1 MMGTMAPTTSRSLR
15 KLITALSLSLLWGLA
30 ATSAQA
36 QESDLPEADPP
47 ERAARLSYIQGDVS
61 MQPADEQEWA
71 PAILNRPLTTGDKVW
86 TERGA
91 RAEIEVGPA
100 AVRLDSDT
108 GFSFLNVDDDTIQM
122 RMTAGVLN
130 VSVRHLGDKEHIEID
145 TPNVAVILLRAGSY
159 RLEVNDAGDR
169 TIVKVSEGAAD
180 ATGSGQDAVVY
191 AGQAVTFTGVDDVVA
206 QLDRLGSAD
215 EFDSWTRERDER
227 DERAST
233 SRTAQYVSPDVT
245 GYEDLDDHGSWSSEA
260 DYGYVWT
267 PRNVAVDWSP
277 YRYGRWVWVSPWGWT
292 WIDDSPWGYA
302 PFHYGRWAHVRN
314 RWCWVPGPRHLRPVY
329 SPAMVVWVGGHGSRI
344 SWFPLGPRE
353 IYVPGRRHSRHY
365 FDRVNNS
372 NTVIVNRRHLTDVF
386 ENRARNNSYRNRAV
400 PDAITAAARSQ
411 FTSGGRIG
419 QHRIRS
425 NDPDFARGV
434 ASAAAPQIAPVRESR
449 LGGAGRAHVRLP
461 PQAIEN
467 RQVVVKRNPPPP
479 VARLA
484 RAARANAEVGRA
496 PPDRVLRDPE
506 GDRNRAAFQQN
517 RTDRPVRADR
527 PSNDSM
533 RSPVSDPRAIANRV
547 REDRDRQVR
556 EHQQREV
563 DDQRQ
568 RQQRESWR
576 EQAQDRD
583 RAQRSQDAMREAA
596 AREVERQSARERSFE
611 RSRVERD
618 RERNIETRQR
628 ERDQPRVEQRPRE
641 QPRMEQRRE
650 QPRMEPRREQPRTEQ
665 PRPQP
670 QQRQSQPQ
678 RQSPA
683 ETRAQPRESRQQDG
697 NRTQRH

>member
-1 MMGTMAPTTSRSLR
+1 MGTMAPTTYRR
-15 KLITALSLSLLWGLA
+15 IVALTLSLLGA
-30 ATSAQA
+30 MAMSSAYA
-36 QESDLPEADPP
+36 QENDLPEADPP
-47 ERAARLSYIQGDVS
+47 ERAARLSYLQGDVS
-61 MQPADEQEWA
+61 LQPADEQEWA

-130 VSVRHLGDKEHIEID
+130 VSVRHLDDNEHIEID

-169 TIVKVSEGAAD
+169 TVVKVSEGAAD
-180 ATGSGQDAVVY
+180 ATGSGQDAVVH

-260 DYGYVWT
+260 EYGYVWT

-353 IYVPGRRHSRHY
+353 VYVPGRRHSRHY
-365 FDRVNNS
+365 FDRVNHS
-372 NTVIVNRRHLTDVF
+372 NTQIVDRRHLSDVF
-386 ENRARNNSYRNRAV
+386 ENRARNVVYRNRSV
-400 PDAITAAARSQ
+400 SDAITAAARSQ
-411 FTSGGRIG
+411 FTSGSRIG
-419 QHRIRS
+419 QHRIREHDVS
-425 NDPDFARGV
+425 RGV
-434 ASAAAPQIAPVRESR
+434 VSAAAPRISPVRESR
-449 LGGAGRAHVRLP
+449 LGGPGRAQVRLP

-467 RQVVVKRNPPPP
+467 RQVVVKRDPPAPM
-479 VARLA
+479 ARLA
-484 RAARANAEVGRA
+484 RAARSPAEVGRA
-496 PPDRVLRDPE
+496 PPDRVMRGQED
-506 GDRNRAAFQQN
+506 NRSSFAQG
-517 RTDRPVRADR
+517 RTDRPARTDR
-527 PSNDSM
+527 QSNESV
-533 RSPVSDPRAIANRV
+533 RSPVRDPGSIAERV

-556 EHQQREV
+556 EHQQREYQQRASQQREQQQREA
-563 DDQRQ
+563 DDQRR
-568 RQQRESWR
+568 RQIDGWR
-576 EQAQDRD
+576 DQPQDRD
-583 RAQRSQDAMREAA
+583 RARRSQDAMREAA
-596 AREVERQSARERSFE
+596 ARQIERDNQRERSMDRAREQRRTEQPRIE
-611 RSRVERD
+611 RSRER
-618 RERNIETRQR
+618 E
-628 ERDQPRVEQRPRE
+628 QPRMEQRPRE

-650 QPRMEPRREQPRTEQ
+650 QPRMEQRARPPQQERASPPPRQSAPE
-665 PRPQP
+665 PRP
-670 QQRQSQPQ
+670 
-678 RQSPA
+678 
-683 ETRAQPRESRQQDG
+683 QPRESRQQDG
-697 NRTQRH
+697 NRAQRR

>member
-1 MMGTMAPTTSRSLR
+1 MGTMAPTTYRPIRLAAA
-15 KLITALSLSLLWGLA
+15 LALSLVWGL
-30 ATSAQA
+30 SQA
-36 QESDLPEADPP
+36 QETDLPEADPP
-47 ERAARLSYIQGDVS
+47 ERAARLSYLQGDVS
-61 MQPADEQEWA
+61 LQPDGEQEWA

-130 VSVRHLGDKEHIEID
+130 VSVRNLGDKEHIEID

-169 TIVKVSEGAAD
+169 TVVKVSEGAAD
-180 ATGSGQDAVVY
+180 ATGSGQDAVIH

-227 DERAST
+227 DDRAAS
-233 SRTAQYVSPDVT
+233 SRTAQYVSPEVT

-292 WIDDSPWGYA
+292 WIDDAPWGYA

-353 IYVPGRRHSRHY
+353 VYVPGRRHSRHY
-365 FDRVNNS
+365 FDRVNHS
-372 NTVIVNRRHLTDVF
+372 NTVIVDRRHLTEVF
-386 ENRARNNSYRNRAV
+386 ENRARNHAYRNRAV

-411 FTSGGRIG
+411 FTSGSRIG
-419 QHRIRS
+419 QHRMRS

-434 ASAAAPQIAPVRESR
+434 ASTVAPRIAPVRESR
-449 LGGAGRAHVRLP
+449 LGGPGRAHVRLP

-467 RQVVVKRNPPPP
+467 RQVVVKRNPPAP

-484 RAARANAEVGRA
+484 RAARSNAEVGRA
-496 PPDRVLRDPE
+496 PPDRITRDR
-506 GDRNRAAFQQN
+506 DADRATYSRNRP
-517 RTDRPVRADR
+517 DRPSRADR
-527 PSNDSM
+527 QASDSV
-533 RSPVSDPRAIANRV
+533 RSPVTDPRSIANRV

-556 EHQQREV
+556 EHQQREA
-563 DDQRQ
+563 
-568 RQQRESWR
+568 WR
-576 EQAQDRD
+576 EQPQDRE
-583 RAQRSQDAMREAA
+583 RTLRSQDAMREAA
-596 AREVERQSARERSFE
+596 ARQMQRERSIE
-611 RSRVERD
+611 RS
-618 RERNIETRQR
+618 
-628 ERDQPRVEQRPRE
+628 
-641 QPRMEQRRE
+641 
-650 QPRMEPRREQPRTEQ
+650 REQPRTEQ
-665 PRPQP
+665 PRIEQRRDQPRIERGREQPRIEQRREQPRVERPREQPRVEQPRPAPQE
-670 QQRQSQPQ
+670 RQSQP

-683 ETRAQPRESRQQDG
+683 ESRPQPRESRQQDG
-697 NRTQRH
+697 NRAQRR

>member
-1 MMGTMAPTTSRSLR
+1 MGTMAPTTYRR
-15 KLITALSLSLLWGLA
+15 FVALTLSLLGA
-30 ATSAQA
+30 MAMTSAYA
-36 QESDLPEADPP
+36 QENDLPEADPP
-47 ERAARLSYIQGDVS
+47 ERAARLSYLQGDVS
-61 MQPADEQEWA
+61 LQPADEQEWA

-130 VSVRHLGDKEHIEID
+130 VSVRHLDDNEHIEID

-169 TIVKVSEGAAD
+169 TVVKVSEGAAD

-260 DYGYVWT
+260 EYGYVWT

-353 IYVPGRRHSRHY
+353 VYVPGRRHSRHY
-365 FDRVNNS
+365 FDRVNHS
-372 NTVIVNRRHLTDVF
+372 NTQIVDRRHLSDVF
-386 ENRARNNSYRNRAV
+386 ENRARNVVYRNRSV
-400 PDAITAAARSQ
+400 SDAITAAARSQ
-411 FTSGGRIG
+411 FTSGSRIG
-419 QHRIRS
+419 QHRIREQDVS
-425 NDPDFARGV
+425 RGV
-434 ASAAAPQIAPVRESR
+434 VSAAAPRISPVRESR
-449 LGGAGRAHVRLP
+449 LGGPGRAQVRLP

-467 RQVVVKRNPPPP
+467 RQVVVKREPPAPM
-479 VARLA
+479 ARLA
-484 RAARANAEVGRA
+484 RAARSHAEVGRA
-496 PPDRVLRDPE
+496 PPDRVRRGNED
-506 GDRNRAAFQQN
+506 NRSSFAQG
-517 RTDRPVRADR
+517 RTDRPARTDR
-527 PSNDSM
+527 QSNESV
-533 RSPVSDPRAIANRV
+533 RSPVRDPGSIAERV

-556 EHQQREV
+556 EHQQREYQQRQHQQREA
-563 DDQRQ
+563 DDQRR
-568 RQQRESWR
+568 RQVDGWR
-576 EQAQDRD
+576 DQQQDRE

-596 AREVERQSARERSFE
+596 ARQIERDNQRERSMERARDQRRTEQPRIE
-611 RSRVERD
+611 RSRER
-618 RERNIETRQR
+618 E
-628 ERDQPRVEQRPRE
+628 QPRMEQRPRE
-641 QPRMEQRRE
+641 QPRIEQRRE
-650 QPRMEPRREQPRTEQ
+650 QPRMEQPRARPPQQERASPPPRQ
-665 PRPQP
+665 SAPEPRP
-670 QQRQSQPQ
+670 
-678 RQSPA
+678 
-683 ETRAQPRESRQQDG
+683 QPRESRQQDG
-697 NRTQRH
+697 NRAQRR

>member
-1 MMGTMAPTTSRSLR
+1 MGTMAPTTYRR
-15 KLITALSLSLLWGLA
+15 IVALTLSLLGA
-30 ATSAQA
+30 MAMSSAYA
-36 QESDLPEADPP
+36 QENDLPEADPP
-47 ERAARLSYIQGDVS
+47 ERAARLSYLQGDVS
-61 MQPADEQEWA
+61 LQPADEQEWA

-130 VSVRHLGDKEHIEID
+130 VSVRHLDDNEHIEID

-169 TIVKVSEGAAD
+169 TVVKVSEGAAD
-180 ATGSGQDAVVY
+180 ATGSGQDAVVH

-260 DYGYVWT
+260 EYGYVWT

-353 IYVPGRRHSRHY
+353 VYVPGRRHSRHY
-365 FDRVNNS
+365 FDRVNHS
-372 NTVIVNRRHLTDVF
+372 NTQIVDRRHLSDVF
-386 ENRARNNSYRNRAV
+386 ENRARNVVYRNRSV
-400 PDAITAAARSQ
+400 SDAITAAARSQ
-411 FTSGGRIG
+411 FTSGSRIG
-419 QHRIRS
+419 QHRIREHDVS
-425 NDPDFARGV
+425 RGV
-434 ASAAAPQIAPVRESR
+434 VSAAAPRISPVRESR
-449 LGGAGRAHVRLP
+449 LGGPGRAQVRLP

-467 RQVVVKRNPPPP
+467 RQVVVKRDPPAPM
-479 VARLA
+479 ARLA
-484 RAARANAEVGRA
+484 RAARSPAEVGRA
-496 PPDRVLRDPE
+496 PPDRVMRGQ
-506 GDRNRAAFQQN
+506 GDNRSSFAQG
-517 RTDRPVRADR
+517 RTDRPARTDR
-527 PSNDSM
+527 QSNESV
-533 RSPVSDPRAIANRV
+533 RSPVRDPGSIAERV

-556 EHQQREV
+556 EHQQREYQQRASQQREQQQREA
-563 DDQRQ
+563 DDQRR
-568 RQQRESWR
+568 RQIDGWR
-576 EQAQDRD
+576 DQPQDRD
-583 RAQRSQDAMREAA
+583 RARRSQDAMREAA
-596 AREVERQSARERSFE
+596 ARQIERDNQRERSMDRAREQRRTEQPRIE
-611 RSRVERD
+611 RSRER
-618 RERNIETRQR
+618 E
-628 ERDQPRVEQRPRE
+628 QPRMEQRPRE

-650 QPRMEPRREQPRTEQ
+650 QPRMEQPRARPPQQERASPPPRQ
-665 PRPQP
+665 SAPEPRP
-670 QQRQSQPQ
+670 
-678 RQSPA
+678 
-683 ETRAQPRESRQQDG
+683 QPRESRQQDG
-697 NRTQRH
+697 NRAQRR